1 MSARAS
7 EADAF
12 LATYADDVRELADA
26 ARKALAKAL
35 PGAAEGVDRPAKLL
49 SYSYGPGY
57 KGLVCTLLMSKTGVK
72 LGIFRGSELPDP
84 AGLMQGAGKVHR
96 HVQLRTAADL
106 ERPELKRLLAAALA
120 AFRARSAA
128 N

>member
-1 MSARAS
+1 
-7 EADAF
+7 
-12 LATYADDVRELADA
+12 
-26 ARKALAKAL
+26 
-35 PGAAEGVDRPAKLL
+35 
-49 SYSYGPGY
+49 
-57 KGLVCTLLMSKTGVK
+57 
-72 LGIFRGSELPDP
+72 
-84 AGLMQGAGKVHR
+84 VHR